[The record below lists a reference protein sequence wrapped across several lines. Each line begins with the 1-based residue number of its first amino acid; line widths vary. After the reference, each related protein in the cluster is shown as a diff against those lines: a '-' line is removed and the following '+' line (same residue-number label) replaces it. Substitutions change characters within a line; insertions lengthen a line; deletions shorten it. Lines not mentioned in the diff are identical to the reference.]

1 MKLIND
7 TAADGRELFAAAIM
21 HSNIR
26 RFIHWQRSWGVWP
39 TYIIWKRVVLLKAES
54 LWVGFTRIERRVMY
68 SYRSALEMPSLLE
81 NGILPVVR
89 NLTNGG
95 GIRLI
100 ETCLGVINGDLG
112 ASQK

>member
-7 TAADGRELFAAAIM
+7 TVADGRELFAAAIM

-39 TYIIWKRVVLLKAES
+39 TYIIWKWVVLLKAES
-54 LWVGFTRIERRVMY
+54 LLFGFTMTECRVTLIY
-68 SYRSALEMPSLLE
+68 VSALEMPSFLE
-81 NGILPVVR
+81 DEILPIVR

-95 GIRLI
+95 
-100 ETCLGVINGDLG
+100 
-112 ASQK
+112 